1 MHRLSFR
8 QEGDRRGWW
17 FDSLRRMFE
26 SFVHKV
32 KVVLTDEILRT
43 RILFV
48 LGALVVFRL
57 LAAIP
62 VPGVS
67 ASALES
73 FLSGNQFFGLLNI
86 FSGGGFSNLS
96 IVMLGVGPYI
106 TASIVMQLLTILVP
120 ALKEMY
126 QEEGD
131 SGRQRF
137 AQYSR
142 YLTIPLAF
150 IQAFAFLLLLQ
161 QNGIVPGLT
170 LFQLTVNIFVVAAGS
185 ILLMWLG
192 ELISEFGVGNGVSL
206 LIFAGIV
213 SRIPSDLSK
222 LVFSFDVS
230 QLPAYLGFAAAAIVI
245 MAGVVFITEAERP
258 IPVTYARRVRG
269 NRVLGGIS
277 TYLPLRVNQAGVIP
291 IIFALS
297 FLLFPQ
303 MIATF
308 LSHASIS
315 WLAAAGSAVVS
326 ALANQ
331 WVYGGLYFFFVVVFT
346 YFYTA
351 ITFEPHQIAKN
362 LQKNGAF
369 IPGVRPGA
377 TTSDYLGNIITRIT
391 LVGALFLGVLAVLP
405 IVLQGLT
412 GITAVTI
419 GGTALLI
426 AVSVVLDL
434 VKKIDAQTSI
444 REY

>member
-1 MHRLSFR
+1 MFDAFLRKVRLAI
-8 QEGDRRGWW
+8 E
-17 FDSLRRMFE
+17 
-26 SFVHKV
+26 
-32 KVVLTDEILRT
+32 DETLRT

-48 LGALVVFRL
+48 FGALVVFRL

-62 VPGVS
+62 VPGIN
-67 ASALES
+67 AAQLQN
-73 FLSGNQFFGLLNI
+73 FLNNNQFLGLLNV

-106 TASIVMQLLTILVP
+106 TASIVMQLMTILVP
-120 ALKEMY
+120 SLKEMY

-131 SGRQRF
+131 SGRARF

-142 YLTIPLAF
+142 YLTLPLAL
-150 IQAFAFLLLLQ
+150 IQAFGFILLLQ
-161 QNGIVPGLT
+161 QNGILSGLSG
-170 LFQLTVNIFVVAAGS
+170 VALATNMLVITAGS
-185 ILLMWLG
+185 ILLMWIG

-206 LIFAGIV
+206 IIFAGIV
-213 SRIPSDLSK
+213 ARIPQNIAQ
-222 LVFSFDVS
+222 FAYTIDVS
-230 QLPAYLGFAAAAIVI
+230 QIPAYIAFAVAALVI

-269 NRVLGGIS
+269 MKVMGGIS

-297 FLLFPQ
+297 ILLFPQ

-308 LSHASIS
+308 LSH
-315 WLAAAGSAVVS
+315 SAVPAIAIAASAIVA

-331 WVYGGLYFFFVVVFT
+331 WVYGILYFILVFLFT

-362 LQKNGAF
+362 LQKSGAF
-369 IPGVRPGA
+369 IPGVRPGQN
-377 TTSDYLGNIITRIT
+377 TTDYLGNIITRIT
-391 LVGALFLGVLAVLP
+391 LVGALFLGALAVLP
-405 IVLQGLT
+405 LILKGIT
-412 GITAVTI
+412 GITALTI

-426 AVSVVLDL
+426 VVSVVLDL
-434 VKKIDAQTSI
+434 VKMIDAQTSI

>member
-1 MHRLSFR
+1 MWETFTR
-8 QEGDRRGWW
+8 
-17 FDSLRRMFE
+17 
-26 SFVHKV
+26 KV
-32 KVVLTDEILRT
+32 KLVFADEVLRK

-57 LAAIP
+57 LAVIP
-62 VPGVS
+62 IPGINA
-67 ASALES
+67 ASLEN
-73 FLSGNQFFGLLNI
+73 FLAGNQFFGLLNV
-86 FSGGGFSNLS
+86 FSGGGFSTLS

-106 TASIVMQLLTILVP
+106 TASIVMQLMTILVP
-120 ALKEMY
+120 KLKEMY

-137 AQYSR
+137 AMYSR
-142 YLTIPLAF
+142 YLTVPLAF
-150 IQAFAFLLLLQ
+150 IQAFSFIL
-161 QNGIVPGLT
+161 
-170 LFQLTVNIFVVAAGS
+170 LFQQQGIIPALSSIQLITNVFVIAAGS
-185 ILLMWLG
+185 MLLMWIG
-192 ELISEFGVGNGVSL
+192 ELITEYGVGNGVSL
-206 LIFAGIV
+206 IIFAGIV
-213 SRIPSDLSK
+213 AAIPSALAQAI
-222 LVFSFDVS
+222 FAFDIS
-230 QLPAYLGFAAAAIVI
+230 QLPTYLGFIAAGLAV

-269 NRVLGGIS
+269 SKVLGGIS

-308 LSHASIS
+308 LAQTSVPYLSGGAATVAL
-315 WLAAAGSAVVS
+315 WLQ
-326 ALANQ
+326 NT
-331 WVYGGLYFFFVVVFT
+331 WVYGALYFFLVVIFT

-369 IPGVRPGA
+369 IPGVRPGS
-377 TTSDYLGNIITRIT
+377 TTADYLGNIITRIT
-391 LVGALFLGVLAVLP
+391 LVGALFLGILAVLP
-405 IVLQGLT
+405 IVLQGIT

>member
-1 MHRLSFR
+1 MFDAFLRKLRLIV
-8 QEGDRRGWW
+8 EDAT
-17 FDSLRRMFE
+17 LRN
-26 SFVHKV
+26 
-32 KVVLTDEILRT
+32 

-62 VPGVS
+62 IPGIN
-67 ASALES
+67 ATQLEA
-73 FLSGNQFFGLLNI
+73 FLNNNQFLGLLNV

-106 TASIVMQLLTILVP
+106 TASIVMQLMTILIP
-120 ALKEMY
+120 SLKEMY

-131 SGRQRF
+131 AGRQRF
-137 AQYSR
+137 MQYSR
-142 YLTIPLAF
+142 YLAVPLAF
-150 IQAFAFLLLLQ
+150 IQAFGFILLLQ
-161 QNGIVPGLT
+161 QNGIIPSLSLQQLLT
-170 LFQLTVNIFVVAAGS
+170 NMTVIAAGS
-185 ILLMWLG
+185 LLLMWIG

-213 SRIPSDLSK
+213 SRIPRDISQFA
-222 LVFSFDVS
+222 FSFDVS
-230 QLPAYLGFAAAAIVI
+230 QLPAYLAFAAAALVI

-269 NRVLGGIS
+269 MKVMGGVS

-291 IIFALS
+291 IVFALS
-297 FLLFPQ
+297 LLLFPQ

-308 LSHASIS
+308 LSHSSIG
-315 WLAAAGSAVVS
+315 WLASGASAVVG

-331 WVYGGLYFFFVVVFT
+331 LVYGILYFLLVFVFT

-362 LQKNGAF
+362 LQKSGAF
-369 IPGVRPGA
+369 IPGVRPGT

-391 LVGALFLGVLAVLP
+391 LVGALFLGSLAVLP
-405 IVLQGLT
+405 LILRGIT
-412 GITAVTI
+412 GITAITI

-426 AVSVVLDL
+426 VVSVVLDL

>member
-1 MHRLSFR
+1 MVDSF
-8 QEGDRRGWW
+8 
-17 FDSLRRMFE
+17 LRKIKLIVE
-26 SFVHKV
+26 DG
-32 KVVLTDEILRT
+32 TLRN

-62 VPGVS
+62 IPGIN
-67 ASALES
+67 AAHLEA
-73 FLSGNQFFGLLNI
+73 FLSNNQFLGLLNV

-106 TASIVMQLLTILVP
+106 TASIVMQLMTILIP
-120 ALKEMY
+120 SLKEMY

-131 SGRQRF
+131 AGRMRF
-137 AQYSR
+137 MQYSR

-150 IQAFAFLLLLQ
+150 IQAFGFILLLQ
-161 QNGIVPGLT
+161 QNGIVPSLT
-170 LFQLTVNIFVVAAGS
+170 LQQLVVNMTVVAAGS
-185 ILLMWLG
+185 LLLMWIG
-192 ELISEFGVGNGVSL
+192 ELISEFGVGNGISL

-213 SRIPSDLSK
+213 SRIPQDISQF
-222 LVFSFDVS
+222 VFSFDIA
-230 QLPAYLGFAAAAIVI
+230 QLPSYLAFAAAALVI

-269 NRVLGGIS
+269 TKVMGGVS

-297 FLLFPQ
+297 LLLFPQ

-308 LSHASIS
+308 LSHSAIP
-315 WLAAAGSAVVS
+315 WLASGASAVVR

-331 WVYGGLYFFFVVVFT
+331 WVYGVLYFFLVFLFT

-362 LQKNGAF
+362 LQKSGAF
-369 IPGVRPGA
+369 IPGVRPGV

-391 LVGALFLGVLAVLP
+391 LVGALFLGSLAVLP
-405 IVLQGLT
+405 LILRGIT
-412 GITAVTI
+412 GITAITI

-426 AVSVVLDL
+426 VVSVVLDL